1 MRVIKRS
8 NARRL
13 PATVCA
19 LLAVVLAATA
29 CVGRTSETTAADG
42 TRIIRFLHSQP
53 TGTFAEAIKLFEARH
68 PDVHV
73 EEQPVP
79 FDDLNAQVQARV
91 GAQDSSIDVF
101 AADPPRVPSQASRGF
116 LVDVSDDSQA
126 IEQAVVE
133 PALDSVSWNGKVWA
147 YPLWTSS
154 SFLFYNKDL
163 LAKAGVEAPGPAAD
177 DRLTWEQVVAQAG
190 AAQRAGARYGVGFDQ
205 VDRYFQLQPV
215 LASAGAGDGL
225 TGPGGLRPDVDNAG
239 WKRVMDWYAGLH
251 STRLAPRGIDPQQ
264 MPDVFASGQ
273 LAYFVGGPGRIGQF
287 VKAKGLRF
295 GVAPHP
301 YFAGG
306 KPVTPTDSWAVG
318 ISAYSAHPQDA
329 RAFARFLSLDSAG
342 ALATT
347 GKQTLPPAN
356 KVAYDRYVA
365 RTVQN
370 GGDSVT
376 GFKELLG
383 HELNTTARHRPRTV
397 GYVDFETTINKTFSD
412 IRNGADVPES
422 LRNAQ
427 EQLDQLLERYRDLE

>member
-1 MRVIKRS
+1 M
-8 NARRL
+8 
-13 PATVCA
+13 
-19 LLAVVLAATA
+19 LAVTLAATA
-29 CVGRTSETTAADG
+29 CVGRTSSTTADDG
-42 TRIIRFLHSQP
+42 ARIIRFLHSQP
-53 TGTFAEAIKLFEARH
+53 TGTFSAAIKLFESQH
-68 PDVHV
+68 PDVRV

-91 GAQDSSIDVF
+91 GAQDPSIDVF

-116 LVDVSDDSQA
+116 LTDVSDDAQA
-126 IEQAVVE
+126 IGQAVVK

-154 SFLFYNKDL
+154 SFLFYNRDL
-163 LAKAGVEAPGPAAD
+163 LAKAGVQEPGPAAP
-177 DRLTWEQVVAQAG
+177 DRLTWEQVVEQGRKAQ
-190 AAQRAGARYGVGFDQ
+190 QSGARYALGFDQ
-205 VDRYFQLQPV
+205 VDRYFQLQPL

-225 TGPGGLRPDVDNAG
+225 TGAGGLWPDVDDAG
-239 WKRVMDWYAGLH
+239 WRRVMDWYAGLH
-251 STRLAPRGIDPQQ
+251 SSRLAPRGISPQQ
-264 MPDVFASGQ
+264 MPEVFASGQ

-287 VKAKGLRF
+287 LKTKGLNF
-295 GVAPHP
+295 GMAPHP

-318 ISAYSAHPQDA
+318 VSRYSSHPRDA

-365 RTVQN
+365 QTVRD
-370 GGDSVT
+370 GGRSVT
-376 GFKELLG
+376 GFQELLT
-383 HELNTTARHRPRTV
+383 HELDTTARHRPRTV

-422 LRNAQ
+422 LRAAQ
-427 EQLDQLLERYRDLE
+427 EQLGQLLQRYRDLDPAGHS